1 MAYNSYLVTALATW
15 AVAQLLK
22 FTIAALRGR
31 LDFRYLYASGDM
43 PSVHSAVVVAL
54 AVTALLVDGADSS
67 IFGLAAVLA
76 GIVMY
81 DSLGVRR
88 AAGEQAAALNLIISG
103 LGESRIRTSQPIA
116 RLREVLGHSPL
127 EVVVGALLG
136 AVLGVLFNIDRA
148 GALIDVLSAVPAGR
162 ELIAWA
168 AAAGVILLSALVL
181 QILSRRAR
189 SSAAARSR
197 WLARLGSVLGG
208 SALLLGVLVFLAYER
223 LAPLG
228 SRGLIGLVVAVMAA
242 WVARISVERVRVQGE
257 VAAEAEA
264 KRKAKWLPEGSKK
277 KRA

>member
-88 AAGEQAAALNLIISG
+88 AAGEQAAALNLIIGG
-103 LGESRIRTSQPIA
+103 LGESMIRTSQPIA

-136 AVLGVLFNIDRA
+136 AVLGVLFNINRA

-168 AAAGVILLSALVL
+168 AAAGVILLAHS
-181 QILSRRAR
+181 SCR
-189 SSAAARSR
+189 S
-197 WLARLGSVLGG
+197 
-208 SALLLGVLVFLAYER
+208 
-223 LAPLG
+223 
-228 SRGLIGLVVAVMAA
+228 
-242 WVARISVERVRVQGE
+242 
-257 VAAEAEA
+257 
-264 KRKAKWLPEGSKK
+264 
-277 KRA
+277 